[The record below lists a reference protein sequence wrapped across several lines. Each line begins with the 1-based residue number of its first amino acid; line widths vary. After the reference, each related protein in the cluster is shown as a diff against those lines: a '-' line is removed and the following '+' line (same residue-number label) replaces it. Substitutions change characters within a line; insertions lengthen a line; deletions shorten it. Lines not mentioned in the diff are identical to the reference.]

1 MPKEEATQL
10 EALWQELIHE
20 QLHLSTNNQ
29 YILAEHASHGIE
41 NDRPDVIIE
50 AIHFLQIKKGSN

>member
-10 EALWQELIHE
+10 EDMWQELIRE
-20 QLHLSTNNQ
+20 QLNFSINSQ

-41 NDRPDVIIE
+41 NDRPDAIIE
-50 AIHFLQIKKGSN
+50 AIHLL

>member
-10 EALWQELIHE
+10 EDMWQELIRE
-20 QLHLSTNNQ
+20 QLNLSINNQ

-41 NDRPDVIIE
+41 NDRPDAIIE
-50 AIHFLQIKKGSN
+50 AIHSLSIKKGSN

>member
-1 MPKEEATQL
+1 AIQL
-10 EALWQELIHE
+10 EAMWQELIHE

-41 NDRPDVIIE
+41 NDRPDIIIE